1 MTDRL
6 AASAAHAALEH
17 VGENA
22 ERVHHPLPACRQIS
36 HARPLTRRTQ
46 YEHGDL
52 RTHSSRCRDRCR

>member
-22 ERVHHPLPACRQIS
+22 ERVLHPPL
-36 HARPLTRRTQ
+36 HAGKYPTP
-46 YEHGDL
+46 
-52 RTHSSRCRDRCR
+52 DR